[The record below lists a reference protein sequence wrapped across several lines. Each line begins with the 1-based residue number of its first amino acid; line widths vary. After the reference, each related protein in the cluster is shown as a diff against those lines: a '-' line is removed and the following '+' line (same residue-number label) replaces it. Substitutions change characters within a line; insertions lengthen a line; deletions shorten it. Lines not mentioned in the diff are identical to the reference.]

1 MNLSSRIRI
10 VWRRSKA
17 NINRLLGNAP
27 PETPT
32 AHGAASR
39 VPYEIVEMITTHI
52 AHDLHALKAFSLT
65 CYSWY
70 ISAAPHLHRTF
81 SFGTFDKLRPLS
93 KLHRLGLMPLIK
105 EILVE
110 QYYYTWLAPQSFSRR
125 DLHYFTAFANV
136 QTLTLDSFTISRFI
150 PGIERYFGHFSP
162 TLRSLALLGPL
173 CTPRQLSHFL
183 SLFPN
188 LDDIAIWE
196 FAIRP
201 LNTTISDTK
210 LVPFSVPR
218 LRGRLVLRGSNSVE
232 TWTGLIAS
240 GGGLRF
246 RYMDLWRVGRCAPVL
261 FEACADT
268 LETLRFHAADTLVG
282 E

>member
-1 MNLSSRIRI
+1 
-10 VWRRSKA
+10 
-17 NINRLLGNAP
+17 
-27 PETPT
+27 
-32 AHGAASR
+32 
-39 VPYEIVEMITTHI
+39 MIATHI

-70 ISAAPHLHRTF
+70 ISAAPHLHRTV
-81 SFGTFDKLRPLS
+81 SFGTYGKLKPLS
-93 KLHRLGLMPLIK
+93 KLHLLGLMPLIK
-105 EILVE
+105 EIWVE
-110 QYYYTWLAPQSFSRR
+110 QYYDKWLAPQSFSRR
-125 DLHYFTAFANV
+125 DLRYFTAFANV

-150 PGIERYFGHFSP
+150 PGVERYFGHFSP

-196 FAIRP
+196 FAMRP
-201 LNTTISDTK
+201 LNTIVLDTE
-210 LVPFSVPR
+210 LVPFSAPR
-218 LRGRLVLRGSNSVE
+218 PRGRLVLRGSHSVE
-232 TWTGLIAS
+232 TWTRLIAS
-240 GGGLRF
+240 GGGLQF

-261 FEACADT
+261 FKACANA
-268 LETLRFHAADTLVG
+268 LEILRFYAADTSVR